1 MKQKI
6 EEVIISMALDV
17 EHKQGKT
24 FVSKFKS
31 TKNEKMK
38 TLKNYNNNSNKRSCL
53 NCNKNP
59 KENNIR
65 ILTIILLEYLKCISG
80 CKMQTYSYVF
90 EIIIYYY
97 QC

>member
-31 TKNEKMK
+31 TKNEK
-38 TLKNYNNNSNKRSCL
+38 NENIKRL
-53 NCNKNP
+53 
-59 KENNIR
+59 
-65 ILTIILLEYLKCISG
+65 
-80 CKMQTYSYVF
+80 
-90 EIIIYYY
+90 
-97 QC
+97 